1 MELVDILNNYKQ
13 NIQDAVDM
21 LDFAYAQY
29 ANGRYK
35 YNSSIRM
42 FISRNSF
49 LKIFI
54 TWENFL
60 EDSFLNYMLGK
71 LSTTGR
77 ALVRYVNPS
86 DYEHAQKLL
95 IGTQRYFD
103 WGNVENVRKI
113 SKLYFEN
120 GDPFNSIISSIVI
133 DLSDLRV
140 VRNAA
145 AHISSTTSTQL
156 DAVASRKLARRI
168 VNIDVSD
175 FILSNDPNSNGTQ
188 TILDTYLAILDTA
201 AVNIANF

>member
-1 MELVDILNNYKQ
+1 MELNDILNTYRQ
-13 NIQDAVDM
+13 NIVDAVDM
-21 LDFAYAQY
+21 IDFAYTQY

-35 YNSSIRM
+35 YNNNIRM

-54 TWENFL
+54 SWESFL
-60 EDSFLNYMLGK
+60 EDSFVNYMMGK

-77 ALVRYVNPS
+77 VLIRYVNPS
-86 DYEHAQKLL
+86 SYDHAQKLL

-103 WGNVENVRKI
+103 WGNVENIRKV
-113 SKLYFEN
+113 SQLYFEN
-120 GDPFNSIISSIVI
+120 GDPFNNILSSIVT

-156 DAVASRKLARRI
+156 DAVASRKLNKRV

-175 FILSNDPNSNGTQ
+175 FILSIDPNSNGTQ
-188 TILDTYLAILDTA
+188 TILDMYLALLETA
-201 AVNIANF
+201 AINISSY